1 MGQEPPGGTT
11 PPTQTR
17 RQQTKRMKSDKKNC
31 KCGKWRIKHG
41 RYGTLCCSITVSQ
54 LQEGVIS
61 HTRLDHKVTCI
72 RAPQEAQMI
81 NLRYK
86 ILCYCYQKR

>member
-1 MGQEPPGGTT
+1 MDDTAHCVAQ
-11 PPTQTR
+11 
-17 RQQTKRMKSDKKNC
+17 S
-31 KCGKWRIKHG
+31 
-41 RYGTLCCSITVSQ
+41 VSL

-86 ILCYCYQKR
+86 ILCYCYQKQWLLCAVTNIINQRYTICSTQYTDHFH